1 MVRSLLFGAVLVLS
15 QLATLVQGRAIGD
28 IEDRSLFGSVLGK
41 KDISQQRMSVNNLQV
56 KAPTSGTYPRVATIA
71 DGSILMAY
79 TEITGSDHILHV
91 LRSTDRGQS
100 FTPYGEITR
109 GTGDVD
115 NPFLHQVPGSN
126 RILAAFRNHDRSQGG
141 AYTYFRISVCASE
154 DGGKTWQFL
163 SQADEF
169 SATASHGLGD
179 WEPFI
184 RNGADGR
191 LQLTYSKELATDNQ
205 ETFRVLSSDQGKTWT
220 APVNLQIHSPSE
232 HLRDGMQGIASIR
245 DSDGRNALV
254 IIMETTRH
262 GTFSVEYAVSYDD
275 GASYGNRGVVYVP
288 AAGSN
293 AGAPQIA
300 NVAGKGLV
308 TVFMTDEDSAKG
320 QWPNV
325 TKVKASVS
333 PSLNNGKMT
342 WGTPAEVRGENSHWA
357 GAMDL
362 GGGQVMAVYEYN
374 GSPAASILSWS

>member
-1 MVRSLLFGAVLVLS
+1 MVRSLLLGAVLVLS
-15 QLATLVQGRAIGD
+15 QLSTLVQGRAIGD
-28 IEDRSLFGSVLGK
+28 RSVYAK
-41 KDISQQRMSVNNLQV
+41 RDILQERLTVNNLQV
-56 KAPTSGTYPRVATIA
+56 NAPTGGTYPRVTTIA

-100 FTPYGEITR
+100 FSPYGEIAR

-126 RILAAFRNHDRSQGG
+126 RILAAFRNHDKNNDGT
-141 AYTYFRISVCASE
+141 YTYFRISVCASD
-154 DGGKTWQFL
+154 DGGKNWAFL

-169 SATASHGLGD
+169 SASASHGLGD

-184 RNGADGR
+184 RDGADGR

-205 ETFRVLSSDQGKTWT
+205 ETFRVLSSDGGATWT
-220 APVNLQIHSPSE
+220 APVNLQIHDPSE

-245 DSDGRNALV
+245 DADGRAALV
-254 IIMETTRH
+254 IILETTRH

-275 GASYGNRGVVYVP
+275 GASYGDRGVVYEP

-300 NVAGKGLV
+300 TVEGKGLV
-308 TVFMTDEDSAKG
+308 AVFMTDEDSAQG
-320 QWPNV
+320 QWPGV
-325 TKVKASVS
+325 TKVKAVVS
-333 PSLNNGKMT
+333 PGLSGGRMT
-342 WGTPAEVRGENSHWA
+342 WGAKAEVRGENSHWA
-357 GAMDL
+357 GTLDL
-362 GGGQVMAVYEYN
+362 GGGQVMVVYELD
-374 GSPAASILSWS
+374 GSPAASVLSWS

>member
-1 MVRSLLFGAVLVLS
+1 MVRSLLLGAVLVLS
-15 QLATLVQGRAIGD
+15 QLSTLVQGRAIAIG
-28 IEDRSLFGSVLGK
+28 DRSVYAKRDIVQERLSV
-41 KDISQQRMSVNNLQV
+41 SNLQV
-56 KAPTSGTYPRVATIA
+56 NAPTSGTYPRVTTIA

-79 TEITGSDHILHV
+79 TEITGNDHILHV

-100 FTPYGEITR
+100 FSPLGEITR

-126 RILAAFRNHDRSQGG
+126 RILAAFRNHDRNNNDGT
-141 AYTYFRISVCASE
+141 YTYFRISVCASD
-154 DGGKTWQFL
+154 DGGRNWQFL

-169 SATASHGLGD
+169 SASASHGLGD

-184 RNGADGR
+184 RDGADGR

-205 ETFRVLSSDQGKTWT
+205 ETFRVLSSDGGATWT
-220 APVNLQIHSPSE
+220 EPVNLQIHDPSE

-245 DSDGRNALV
+245 DSDGRDALV
-254 IIMETTRH
+254 IILETTRH

-275 GASYGNRGVVYVP
+275 GASYGNRGVVYEP

-300 NVAGKGLV
+300 NVEGKGLV
-308 TVFMTDEDSAKG
+308 AVFMTDEDSAKG

-325 TKVKASVS
+325 TKIMATVS
-333 PSLNNGKMT
+333 AGLHGGDMT
-342 WGTPAEVRGENSHWA
+342 WGGPAEVRGENSHWA
-357 GAMDL
+357 GAMDF
-362 GGGQVMAVYEYN
+362 GGGRVMVVYELN